1 MLEYI
6 NHHMHLN
13 KKIPKKKTLFCHNSE
28 TFDCASRVHNNG
40 NLVIDAS
47 WNNKTWLVNL
57 QSIAKQ
63 KNNKLIFFKGTIHV
77 EQIWNWNWPSKFSH
91 GWKSPFKK

>member
-1 MLEYI
+1 
-6 NHHMHLN
+6 MHLN

-47 WNNKTWLVNL
+47 WNNKT
-57 QSIAKQ
+57 
-63 KNNKLIFFKGTIHV
+63 
-77 EQIWNWNWPSKFSH
+77 
-91 GWKSPFKK
+91 